1 MSDNKNKN
9 HSKNSNH
16 INQHHKKSYSFFTR
30 MLLLSTSL
38 LCIFSLGAGI
48 VITWLSHRF
57 EESRF
62 LKNYDLASITLAEAL
77 NERFSG
83 FLVLAGKIIVDGQCN
98 PNLCSLLEA
107 SSYDAI
113 PAALRNDCIGLMQ
126 NLCRDDRYLEG
137 FYLYSPDMEQLYYYT
152 RSRSY
157 LSAADYVPDMEYLTP
172 FEGTVLGTDSMEQL
186 LLANIGQNSRSRH
199 FGIAA
204 TLYRK
209 ASQPLGYL
217 IPQYSIKE
225 FENILS
231 KFSLDSESAF
241 LIQSESGQVIFNSN
255 PDFDTALKNCYVS
268 TITDELFHFNVTYY
282 VPRLLLPKN
291 IISGLI
297 IILAVAVTIFS
308 LSLYSF
314 SSYLS
319 HRNINRILEGMRHF
333 DLNDLNYR
341 LPMPSGRNEFT
352 QITEGF
358 NTMCEAL
365 QHNVER
371 SYIYELQQ
379 KKSEL
384 YALQTSI
391 NPHFLY
397 NTLEMIRGQILSAH
411 PADASH
417 MTLLLSKIYRIQ
429 TATNMFVTIAEEME
443 FCENLMLLYQY
454 RFQNFDYEFEI
465 DNEAERYALPK
476 NSLQPLIENYFVHG
490 IVSER
495 SDNLFSMRASAFEKN
510 GRKYVLLSVGNN
522 GQPIDAEK
530 LALLESKLSGSVY
543 TDKDTTGFALT
554 NINNR
559 LRIVFKE
566 DCRINI
572 CSGKDD
578 MAFSVELI
586 FPAMSVSRL
595 TEQFS

>member
-1 MSDNKNKN
+1 MAN
-9 HSKNSNH
+9 
-16 INQHHKKSYSFFTR
+16 
-30 MLLLSTSL
+30 
-38 LCIFSLGAGI
+38 
-48 VITWLSHRF
+48 
-57 EESRF
+57 
-62 LKNYDLASITLAEAL
+62 
-77 NERFSG
+77 
-83 FLVLAGKIIVDGQCN
+83 
-98 PNLCSLLEA
+98 
-107 SSYDAI
+107 AI
-113 PAALRNDCIGLMQ
+113 PISVLVRSLHRRYSCCLRNDCIGMMQ

-429 TATNMFVTIAEEME
+429 TATR
-443 FCENLMLLYQY
+443 CL
-454 RFQNFDYEFEI
+454 
-465 DNEAERYALPK
+465 
-476 NSLQPLIENYFVHG
+476 
-490 IVSER
+490 
-495 SDNLFSMRASAFEKN
+495 
-510 GRKYVLLSVGNN
+510 
-522 GQPIDAEK
+522 
-530 LALLESKLSGSVY
+530 
-543 TDKDTTGFALT
+543 
-554 NINNR
+554 
-559 LRIVFKE
+559 
-566 DCRINI
+566 
-572 CSGKDD
+572 
-578 MAFSVELI
+578 
-586 FPAMSVSRL
+586 
-595 TEQFS
+595 